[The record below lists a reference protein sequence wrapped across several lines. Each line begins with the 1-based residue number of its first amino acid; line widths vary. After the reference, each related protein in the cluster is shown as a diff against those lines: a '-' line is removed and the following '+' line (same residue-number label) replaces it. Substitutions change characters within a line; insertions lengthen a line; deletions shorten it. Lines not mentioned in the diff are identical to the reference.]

1 MAHTENRRRFSR
13 IAFNAKTEICQDD
26 NCWQC
31 ELLDLSLKGLLVS
44 QPLNAQ
50 INPATPCRIIIT
62 LADEAEIQMQASLAR
77 DDDEHLGF
85 SCEEIDVDSISHL
98 RRLVELNI
106 GDPDASNRELFELIA
121 MRAENVEVDNNEPI
135 DADRGDKEPL

>member
-1 MAHTENRRRFSR
+1 MDHTENRRRFSR
-13 IAFNAKTEICQDD
+13 IAFNAKTEISQND

-50 INPATPCRIIIT
+50 INRATPCRIIIT
-62 LADEAEIQMQASLAR
+62 LADEAEIQMQARLAR

-121 MRAENVEVDNNEPI
+121 MRAEDLAVKPI